1 MKCSTGKYMVR
12 AVAVIASIGVAASL
26 AGCSATESS
35 ENEITFF
42 ANNTQDSY
50 QKLIDGFEAANPGI
64 TIKFSTTNG
73 AQAGYQQTLQT
84 RISGGQ
90 LTDVFV
96 APPEQLNDLVK
107 NNMVKDLTD
116 EPFMADLNDTNKE
129 QSSVDG
135 KIYSMSV
142 TSWTNA
148 FAYNKD
154 LLAKAGYDSI
164 PETWDEFIEMLKALK
179 DAGVE
184 KPYLEPKAGLGA
196 MVESWIG
203 FDSSEASKSIDQQ
216 ITDGDTT
223 FKDTY
228 GEYYAEWAK
237 LFDTGVMGSEVT
249 GLGDDQV
256 RTEFAA
262 GRLAVMPSGYWDV
275 NTFNDAG
282 LNYAFG
288 RLPMLHKEDTPYA
301 PGAADPGYA
310 INSKISGKKLEN
322 AEKFLAYI
330 ASEEGLK
337 NVQDGLGL
345 IPATKNYTPE
355 IDEHFSE
362 PYELYLSTGNLYLN
376 TLGWP
381 TSGRSTL
388 RAETFAQLQQVAL
401 GSETPDQAASNL
413 DAKIKTLS

>member
-1 MKCSTGKYMVR
+1 MRSSIKKTAIGCATTI
-12 AVAVIASIGVAASL
+12 AVVASL
-26 AGCSATESS
+26 AGCGSSSAN

-42 ANNTQDSY
+42 ANNTQDNY
-50 QKLIDGFEAANPGI
+50 QKLIDGFEAANPGL

-107 NNMVKDLTD
+107 NNCVKDLTD
-116 EPFMADLNDTNKE
+116 EPFMDVIGDTNKE

-135 KIYSMSV
+135 RVYSMSV

-154 LLAKAGYDSI
+154 LLAKAGYDNI
-164 PETWDEFIEMLKALK
+164 PETWDDFVRMLKDLK

-184 KPYLEPKAGLGA
+184 TPYLEPKAGLGA

-203 FDSSEASKSIDQQ
+203 YDSSTADKSIDQQ

-223 FKDTY
+223 FEQTY

-237 LFDTGVMGSEVT
+237 LFDEGVMGSEVT

-256 RTEFAA
+256 RTEFAS

-275 NTFNDAG
+275 NTFKEAG
-282 LNYAFG
+282 LNFAFG
-288 RLPMLHKEDTPYA
+288 RLPMLHEGDTPYA
-301 PGAADPGYA
+301 PGSADSGYA
-310 INSKISGKKLEN
+310 INAKLSGAKLEN
-322 AEKFLAYI
+322 AEKFLEYI

-337 NVQDGLGL
+337 LLQEGVGL
-345 IPATKNYTPE
+345 IPATKNYTPV
-355 IDEHFSE
+355 IDETFAE
-362 PYELYLSTGNLYLN
+362 PYEMYISTGNLYLN

-381 TSGRSTL
+381 TTGRSAL

-401 GSETPDQAASNL
+401 GSETPAEAAANL